1 MKNILILYGTREG
14 QTKKIAS
21 QLALH
26 LQEAGESVRL
36 INAKDKSATKD
47 LDLDIFDTLVFGAS
61 MHAGGLESELV
72 DFVNSHKEQIEAKS
86 RAFFLVLLSAATKD
100 PKLKAE
106 SLEDAQ
112 TKIDEQLQVQFP
124 AAEMIAGALMYSK
137 YFLPVKWIMQNIAKK
152 YYEDTDTSKDYEY
165 TDWNQVK
172 QYAEKIMRT

>member
-1 MKNILILYGTREG
+1 
-14 QTKKIAS
+14 
-21 QLALH
+21 
-26 LQEAGESVRL
+26 
-36 INAKDKSATKD
+36 
-47 LDLDIFDTLVFGAS
+47 